1 MPAMSIEGPQFR
13 RPDRVEEAL
22 SFSRAGYIFAAASGM
37 HCAILQPRTEDVP
50 TGMSTDQPILT
61 QTLALEAA
69 PSASTSVLPVSNRI
83 DLPAGVKPLQPD
95 WPNVI
100 ILGFYHLAAIAAFLP
115 IYFSWTGVI
124 VAIITARLTGL
135 LGINLCY
142 HRLLT
147 HQGFKCPKW
156 LEHSL
161 AVIAVCCAEDTP
173 ARWVAV
179 HRRHHHHADAQPD
192 PHSPLVNFFWGHIG
206 WVLFK
211 NPELSRLGLYDRYAK
226 DILRDRFYVKLER
239 NAMQLQIIAAQWVLF
254 FVAGF
259 IAGLLTTDTLKD
271 AALFGG
277 SIMLWGVAVRTVFV
291 WHQTWSVNSITH
303 LWGYRNYDTN
313 EDSRNNFFVGYL
325 AHGEGWHNNH
335 HAHPR
340 SARHGHRW
348 WEFDTTY
355 MTIRLLEKLGLATD
369 VAVYT
374 PSPIETKTE
383 IKTETKTEIKP
394 QKI

>member
-1 MPAMSIEGPQFR
+1 MCNELKFFTRRVHLCGSVWYALQISNLNRDSYGIE
-13 RPDRVEEAL
+13 D
-22 SFSRAGYIFAAASGM
+22 I
-37 HCAILQPRTEDVP
+37 P
-50 TGMSTDQPILT
+50 TGMSTDQPLNLV
-61 QTLALEAA
+61 QPLALEASTTV
-69 PSASTSVLPVSNRI
+69 SADSVPHRI
-83 DLPAGVKPLQPD
+83 ALPAGVKPLQPD

-100 ILGFYHLAAIAAFLP
+100 IIAFYHLAAIAAFLP
-115 IYFSWTGVI
+115 IYFSWSGVI
-124 VAIITARLTGL
+124 VAIIAARLTGL

-239 NAMQLQIIAAQWVLF
+239 NAMQLQIIAAQWVVF
-254 FVAGF
+254 FIAGF
-259 IAGLLTTDTLKD
+259 IAGLLTTDTWQD

-277 SIMLWGVAVRTVFV
+277 SITLWGVAVRTVFV
-291 WHQTWSVNSITH
+291 WHQTWAVNSVTH

-313 EDSRNNFFVGYL
+313 EDSRNNFFIGYL

-355 MTIRLLEKLGLATD
+355 LTIKLLQKLGLATD

-374 PSPIETKTE
+374 PASAAAEPAK
-383 IKTETKTEIKP
+383 K
-394 QKI
+394 